1 MYILLALTGFTVIVY
16 LIVLFIRKIP
26 GINNYFFIA
35 VIAIFIISVYLILH
49 QDKIRDYYKQI
60 DTWPH
65 TEAVIISEKV
75 AGNRAVLPEV
85 TYEYSVADSIYYGKS
100 NLGIPAF
107 GGRNKR
113 TLTARIALKD
123 LPIGSKLLVAY
134 NPENPEISTTQI
146 NPPWNHYMKLGFG
159 GLLYI
164 FALLILLFKIPYQQ
178 KNKLVTEI
186 TE

>member
-1 MYILLALTGFTVIVY
+1 MYILFALTGFVVILY
-16 LIVLFIRKIP
+16 LIVLFIGKIP

-35 VIAIFIISVYLILH
+35 AIAILIISIYLILN
-49 QDKIRDYYKQI
+49 QDKTRDHYKQL

-65 TEAVIISEKV
+65 TEATIIEEKV

-85 TYEYSVADSIYYGKS
+85 TYEYTVADSIYHGKS
-100 NLGIPAF
+100 NLGVPAF

-123 LPIGSKLLVAY
+123 LPVGSKLIVAY
-134 NPENPEISTTQI
+134 NPENPVISTTQI

-164 FALLILLFKIPYQQ
+164 FALLVLLFKIPFTKKQ
-178 KNKLVTEI
+178 NKPQSPQS
-186 TE
+186 